1 MSTPPPLGAIAEFSR
16 AEALLA
22 ALRAARAAGW
32 SRLDAYAPHPL
43 PDAET
48 SMGLRAGRVGWSA
61 LAAGA
66 LAGLSALALAWFLS
80 GVAYPLDVGG
90 RPPVAWPAY
99 LPAAYIVAVLWAAL
113 GAMFAMLWFNGL
125 PRLHHPVFDVP
136 GFDRA
141 SEDRFFLLLSAE
153 DPLYALRGA
162 AALLQSQSPLRIEA
176 LA

>member
-1 MSTPPPLGAIAEFSR
+1 MTGGLIAEFDE
-16 AEALLA
+16 AEALTRAVRA
-22 ALRAARAAGW
+22 ALAAGW
-32 SRLDAYAPHPL
+32 TRFEAYAPHPL
-43 PDAET
+43 PDAEAA
-48 SMGLRAGRVGWSA
+48 MGLRAGRVGWSA

-66 LAGLSALALAWFLS
+66 LAGLSALALAWYLS

-125 PRLHHPVFDVP
+125 PRLHHPVFEVP

-153 DPLYALRGA
+153 DPLYALHGA
-162 AALLQSQSPLRIEA
+162 EALLQAQSPRRIEA